1 MQTVFDIE
9 ADNLVDDVTKVHC
22 MSFSIDGEEPEC
34 HTDIAT
40 CLAILDKSDELIGH
54 NIIGYDF
61 VVLRKLFHWK
71 PAAHQKII
79 DTLPLSQLV
88 WPDIINKDMALDD
101 FPKKFWGKYS
111 LRSFGHRMNLY
122 KGDVKSFSFYT
133 EEMAE
138 YCNQDVRITTQ
149 LFEMLKVLNTS
160 ADAADLEMRFAQIA
174 QDMHEN
180 GIAFNEEK
188 AYELLDKLEGVKR
201 KCLDHVSELVPPTV
215 KEMKT
220 PEYWEDTITGVKY
233 PTKISAPAAAL
244 PDLKRGPNKK
254 KVTPFN
260 PNSRQQVA
268 KYLMSQGWKP
278 INKTNTGQ
286 PRVDEGTLTSIKDIP
301 AAKVLADL
309 YRCNKMLGMLAD
321 GNEAWLKVS
330 KLNARDEPRIHPTLK
345 TLGAIS
351 GRTSCVRPNL
361 QQVPS
366 ARLPYGKECRQL
378 FCAGPGYTLV
388 GCDAKSLEVRCFA
401 HYMAKYDSGDFAHQV
416 VQGDV
421 HQANADM
428 MNCDRQTA
436 KNTFFALIYGASPK
450 KIAKML
456 DIDLVHA
463 ENLVSR
469 LFRERPAMRHLINAV
484 KTAAERKGY
493 LQGLDGRK
501 LIPRSPHSSVNLL
514 VQAAGAC
521 VSKKATLNMGEAI
534 VKNKWGCLGVK
545 FVGFIHD
552 EVLIEAPLHKAQ
564 SVLDTACASFRHTTE
579 QFNLRCPMDG
589 EGAVGATW
597 YDIH

>member
-1 MQTVFDIE
+1 MRTVFDIE

-22 MSFSIDGEEPEC
+22 MSFSIDGEEPVC
-34 HTDIAT
+34 YTDIAK
-40 CLAILDKSDELIGH
+40 CLSILDKSDVLIGH

-61 VVLRKLFHWK
+61 VVLRKLFHWE
-71 PAAHQKII
+71 PASHQKVM
-79 DTLPLSQLV
+79 DTLPLAQLV
-88 WPDIINKDMALDD
+88 WPDIVNKDMDLVD
-101 FPKKFWGKYS
+101 FPKKYWGKYS
-111 LRSFGHRMNLY
+111 LRSFGHRMGMH
-122 KGDVKSFSFYT
+122 KGDVESFSLYT
-133 EEMAE
+133 EAMGE
-138 YCNQDVRITTQ
+138 YCKQDVRITYQ
-149 LFEMLKVLNTS
+149 LYEMLKILNAS
-160 ADAADLEMRFAQIA
+160 ADAADLEMAFAQLA

-180 GIAFNEEK
+180 GIAFNTRK
-188 AYELLDKLEGVKR
+188 AYDLLEILEGVKL
-201 KCLDHVSELVPPTV
+201 KCLDQVSSLVPPSV
-215 KEMKT
+215 REMKT
-220 PEYWEDTITGVKY
+220 PEYWEDTVTGVQY
-233 PTKISAPAAAL
+233 PTKASAPTAAF

-278 INKTNTGQ
+278 VNKTITGQ
-286 PRVDEGTLTSIKDIP
+286 PRVDEGTLTAIEGIP

-309 YRCNKMLGMLAD
+309 YRCSKMLGMLAD
-321 GNEAWLKVS
+321 GKEAWIKVA
-330 KLNARDEPRIHPTLK
+330 KPNARNEPRIHPTLK
-345 TLGAIS
+345 PLGAIS

-366 ARLPYGKECRQL
+366 ARLPYGKECREL
-378 FCAGPGYTLV
+378 FCAGPGYVLV

-401 HYMAKYDSGDFAHQV
+401 HYMAKYDSGDFARQV
-416 VQGDV
+416 VKGDV
-421 HQANADM
+421 HQENADM
-428 MNCDRQTA
+428 MNCERAVA

-521 VSKKATLNMGEAI
+521 VSKKAALNVGDAI
-534 VKNKWGCLGVK
+534 VRNKWGCLGVK

-552 EVLIEAPLHKAQ
+552 EILLEAPQHKAA
-564 SVLDTACASFRHTTE
+564 SVLDTACTAFRDTTE
-579 QFNLRCPMDG
+579 HFNLRCPMDG
-589 EGAVGATW
+589 EGAIGETW